1 MQGEVVKA
9 AQPLAERFIYD
20 ARIERAETKP
30 DVRQR
35 PEQLLEQIGERQ
47 TISMPVSTISCTPAA
62 PRRHA
67 SASTCSGG
75 SERTRPRAYG
85 MMQ

>member
-35 PEQLLEQIGERQ
+35 PEQLLEQVWGFDFFGD
-47 TISMPVSTISCTPAA
+47 S
-62 PRRHA
+62 
-67 SASTCSGG
+67 
-75 SERTRPRAYG
+75 RTVDVHVKRIREKLGDSHPWQLKTVWGVGYKFEK
-85 MMQ
+85 Q